1 MDTDLLF
8 ILTSVCFFLWTFRSI
23 FYWLEAWQRVDYK
36 PQDIVSN
43 VFIKRRFIRYFFSP
57 TSLVTWGSIGA
68 ALYIS
73 ISDIPIEWY
82 QLLILGVFCIKAS
95 IVLIGIIKNSV
106 VKAKINLRSSMIMLI
121 SFLILLLLF
130 MFPLTEKY
138 LWLLVID
145 RLKMFVVG
153 GVISLF
159 VFPSEIYED
168 IVFRRAV
175 SKLQNFKKIKIILF
189 VGDGNAEITKWY
201 TSKFLKKIGRVLV
214 APESQ
219 NVSDLAHF
227 INKSLTQEHK
237 FLLLTLS
244 SLKDE
249 KLISFVQSLS
259 IDTCVWTNTITD
271 SKHKL
276 IQGRIKVKKLIIPE
290 ELFIQDR
297 TYVKGNKIILLS
309 TKQIEKE
316 IPHTSNVCI
325 QNLSEHKNITK
336 VELLTNIHEY
346 ILVFP
351 FVSSI
356 HTQAALLAVIVA
368 YHEGLTK
375 KEIEKTSKDLFSY
388 PHTLTQHLQRN
399 GDVVID
405 NTSVFALLFLK
416 DGMKIMSKMKKK
428 KVIILGVEDTNLTKN
443 ESTRIGDELK
453 GKADYVILLNSNNE
467 FNKHIRKTLHT
478 KSNSTLVMNSNEKKA
493 LQFFQDHESNSV
505 YFFHGQKAQKLCERT
520 IASFGST
527 A

>member
-43 VFIKRRFIRYFFSP
+43 SFIKRRFVRYFFSP

-82 QLLILGVFCIKAS
+82 QLLILAVFCIKAS
-95 IVLIGIIKNSV
+95 LVLIGIIKNSV
-106 VKAKINLRSSMIMLI
+106 MRATINIRSSLIMLI
-121 SFLILLLLF
+121 SFLILLVLF

-175 SKLQNFKKIKIILF
+175 SKLNKYKKLKIILF
-189 VGDGNAEITKWY
+189 NGNGKAEIAQWY
-201 TSKFLKKIGRVLV
+201 ASKFLKKLGRVLEV
-214 APESQ
+214 PGRQ
-219 NVSDLAHF
+219 NVADIAHF
-227 INKSLTQEHK
+227 INKNLTQEHK
-237 FLLLTLS
+237 FMLLTLS
-244 SLKDE
+244 SVKDE
-249 KLISFVQSLS
+249 KLLSLIQSLS
-259 IDTCVWTNTITD
+259 VDSCVITD
-271 SKHKL
+271 IVIDKKNKF
-276 IQGRIKVKKLIIPE
+276 IQGTLKVKKLIIPE
-290 ELFIQDR
+290 ELFVQEKFDI
-297 TYVKGNKIILLS
+297 KSNKTILLS
-309 TKQIEKE
+309 SRQIERE
-316 IPHTSNVCI
+316 ESNMSNVFI
-325 QNLSEHKNITK
+325 QSLSEHKNITK
-336 VELLTNIHEY
+336 VELLTSIHEY
-346 ILVFP
+346 TLAFP

-356 HTQAALLAVIVA
+356 HTKAALLSVICA
-368 YHEGLTK
+368 HLEGLTK
-375 KEIEKTSKDLFSY
+375 KDIEKTSKDLFSY

-405 NTSVFALLFLK
+405 NTSVFSSLFLK

-428 KVIILGVEDTNLTKN
+428 KVIILGLDDTHLSKR
-443 ESTRIGDELK
+443 ESAKVSDEIR
-453 GKADYVILLNSNNE
+453 GQAEYVVLLNLNNE
-467 FNKHIRKTLHT
+467 FNKYIRKNLHT
-478 KSNSTLVMNSNEKKA
+478 KSNSSIVMNSNEKKA
-493 LQFFQDHESNSV
+493 LQFFQNHQSGTV
-505 YFFHGQKAQKLCERT
+505 YFFHGPKAQKLCERT
-520 IASFGST
+520 IASFDSV